1 MRLRDEIRPQ
11 VEQLANLMMWA
22 NSQRSSLANQSSVY
36 GHCEKALRDIIV
48 MEFGQ
53 AVYNAID
60 NSRNGWNFGG
70 NGSFIEDVEAAIE
83 NAQEELQEEI
93 ERVKELLEDSE
104 HPETGVVYAGCPV
117 EEQKTATNTD
127 LHEVKKPPVL
137 KSRRFAKVIDN
148 ELHVRKYE
156 DPSHGWLAVPMQW
169 LEELGIVG
177 KISDYSYLR
186 GSTAYLEEDDDM
198 AEFYGAAKRAGFT
211 IFIDYH
217 HTDNSSPV
225 RSYPRFP
232 QTEGAK

>member
-11 VEQLANLMMWA
+11 VKALADLMMWA
-22 NSQRSSLANQSSVY
+22 NNQRNSLANQSSTY

-48 MEFGQ
+48 LEFGQ
-53 AVYNAID
+53 AVYNAIE

-70 NGSFIEDVEAAIE
+70 NGSWIEDVEAAIE

-93 ERVKELLEDSE
+93 ERVKELL
-104 HPETGVVYAGCPV
+104 

-137 KSRRFAKVIDN
+137 KSRRFAKVIGN

-177 KISDYSYLR
+177 KISDYSFIK
-186 GSTAYLEEDDDM
+186 GTTAYLEEDSDM
-198 AEFYGAAKRAGFT
+198 AEFYTAAKAAGFRL
-211 IFIDYH
+211 FIDYH

>member
-93 ERVKELLEDSE
+93 ERVKELL
-104 HPETGVVYAGCPV
+104 